1 MCEGL
6 RLHILFFMGVFS
18 SIHLRGRLMT
28 ILIGPS
34 DTIGSSLLSIN
45 LSLLILAGQGRMLD
59 AETVTT
65 EAMNVRQKSE
75 DTKARR

>member
-28 ILIGPS
+28 ILTGPS
-34 DTIGSSLLSIN
+34 DTIGSSPLSIN